1 MYFKSLFL
9 IASFVINLGTSG
21 GLYSDEIKTD
31 MQKKSVTT
39 LLNEYYNEFKKPDK
53 VIINTDSAQ
62 NGTRNQGTLAR
73 YYSEYL
79 K

>member
-9 IASFVINLGTSG
+9 IASFVINLGSSG
-21 GLYSDEIKTD
+21 GLYSDEIKSD
-31 MQKKSVTT
+31 IQKKSVST
-39 LLNEYYNEFKKPDK
+39 LLNDYYKEFKKPDK

-62 NGTRNQGTLAR
+62 NDTRNQGTLVR